1 MLLST
6 AFVPVREINS
16 NVPRDNFSEAE
27 LQQAAELILQAE
39 GIINPLVLRPTSL
52 ESYEVIDGHFE
63 FYAAAKAREIDPRK
77 GEMIGA
83 FIVTRENQEAIQAQ
97 IQALRKREF
106 IEPIQPSASAG
117 EVSLLAEIERLID
130 KKISFTINN
139 ISQSVDELSRKI
151 DTILSQPP
159 SPTTQPVVTNV
170 PRKTSYKKMTVP
182 QLKEEAKKRNI
193 AIASKA
199 KKDEIIKALEEAESK
214 KIAEN

>member
-16 NVPRDNFSEAE
+16 HVPRDNFSEDE

-39 GIINPLVLRPTSL
+39 GIINPLVLRQTSL

-106 IEPIQPSASAG
+106 IEPTQPSASAA
-117 EVSLLAEIERLID
+117 EVNLLGEIERMID
-130 KKISFTINN
+130 KKIGFTINN

-151 DTILSQPP
+151 DTILSQTS
-159 SPTTQPVVTNV
+159 SPTMQPVVTNV

-182 QLKEEAKKRNI
+182 QLKEEAKNRNI
-193 AIASKA
+193 TISSKA
-199 KKDEIIKALEEAESK
+199 KKDDIIKALEEAESK